1 MGTSIIHQANPNTN
15 FWEVGE
21 QSWSTAILLATDKNW
36 LSNSRYQVLQLSTD
50 CSQPQTMTA
59 SESTPTET
67 SLFKKPLKR
76 IVRFFQYAGDT
87 RTDHPPEHVD
97 VTLEPSE
104 VFDLLKPERRR
115 ALMDV
120 LAISESPVSV
130 SSLAEE
136 VAAIEYE
143 SAPEELDSAQRKR
156 VYIALCQVHL
166 PRLAE
171 AKVVSY
177 DDDRKIVEEGEKF
190 RQLRHVHTVLAKELR
205 TE

>member
-1 MGTSIIHQANPNTN
+1 
-15 FWEVGE
+15 
-21 QSWSTAILLATDKNW
+21 
-36 LSNSRYQVLQLSTD
+36 
-50 CSQPQTMTA
+50 MTA

-67 SLFKKPLKR
+67 SLFKEQLKR
-76 IVRFFQYAGDT
+76 IVRFFQYSGT
-87 RTDHPPEHVD
+87 SHTEHPPEHVD
-97 VTLEPSE
+97 VNLEPSE

-115 ALMDV
+115 ALMKV
-120 LAISESPVSV
+120 LAISESKPVSV

-143 SAPEELDSAQRKR
+143 STPTELDSAQRKR

-190 RQLRHVHTVLAKELR
+190 RQLRHVHTVLTKELR
-205 TE
+205 TK